1 MMNTNE
7 QEYNPQLKR
16 VVLEVVE
23 NQIRKKTPPET
34 EQTLNRLMDDG
45 YSRERAV
52 KMIASVVMMEI
63 WDVLGDES
71 NFDEKK
77 FVKQL
82 KKLK

>member
-1 MMNTNE
+1 MMNTND

-23 NQIRKKTPPET
+23 NQIREKDHPET
-34 EQTLNRLMDDG
+34 ERTLNRLMDNG

-52 KMIASVVMMEI
+52 EMIASVVMMEI